1 MTEPSS
7 HHRNL
12 TPGGHMRFQLLGP
25 LEVIDD
31 GRPLAVNGS
40 KQRAALGF
48 LLLHVNSVVATS
60 TLLKALWPVEMPTT
74 GRKMLQ
80 NAVSGLRQ
88 LLSPSG
94 YSSDSTV
101 LLTHA
106 PGYLLR
112 APSDSVDLNRFH
124 DKVNDGRAKLADGDW
139 PRAASTLRDALA
151 LWRGPVLADL
161 VELGVDWPV
170 LTTVRNS
177 RLAAIEDYVEAEF
190 ACGRYGEVMRELE
203 TWVEAEPLRERLCGQ
218 LMRALYHNGRQADA
232 LGVYRR
238 IRTRMIDSL
247 GLDPGRELQE
257 LEQAILNQELVIE
270 HPRPVSPSEP
280 RRPVEITPRP
290 AKRREPSGQIAEL
303 KWVSVVVVMT
313 RFGRDVRNAGPEH
326 VDAELQHVAATIR
339 EETEQL
345 GGIIGGTIGPLWLAL
360 FGPLRC
366 REDDAARAVRAALA
380 IRDRLLR
387 PAGRAGTLTVAVAVA
402 TGDALVRRHQGDAG
416 EPPMVTGAVLDRCLR
431 LLTQVPD
438 DEVRVCAETRT
449 ASDSEIAY
457 ATAGSHD
464 EGSPAVT
471 VLPRQSHA
479 RSTAPFVGRDRELGM
494 LLGALNQVGTRSRPH
509 LVTVLGEPG
518 IGKSRLIAE
527 FHHSTSA
534 RARFVTG
541 RSSRFETPGTLAA
554 LADCVRSYSGISDAD
569 TAERADRKLT
579 ETVTKLAGDGTR
591 SAWLLSHLRTL
602 LGLGTDAEISRES
615 FPAWRQFLDAA
626 SGEEPLVLVVEDLHL
641 AEDLLLDFIDHLTG
655 NAGLFPILVV
665 VTARTELLDRRPTWA
680 GGKAG
685 ATTITLDPLSDED
698 ITRLLAILH
707 DGRSTGRALR
717 SYVSHI
723 GGNPLFAGAFARM
736 LRENTA
742 EDAGNPGPPVPQ
754 LVHRTVASRLDSLPT
769 GTKAVLVDAAVIRSG
784 IRAAGVSAV
793 GGQAEDEV
801 SGALEHLERHG
812 LLTRVRTREP
822 GVTTYEFRHKLIRD
836 IAYLTIPQAVRADKH
851 QRAATWVELQPGR
864 DALLLAYHRSKSLAA
879 THVPAQRGAE
889 MIPHASVGS

>member
-1 MTEPSS
+1 
-7 HHRNL
+7 
-12 TPGGHMRFQLLGP
+12 MRFKLLGP
-25 LEVIDD
+25 LEVVDD
-31 GRPLAVNGS
+31 GRPLTVNGS

-88 LLSPSG
+88 MLSPSG
-94 YSSDSTV
+94 YDSDSTV

-139 PRAASTLRDALA
+139 HQAAGTLRDALS

-161 VELGVDWPV
+161 VEHGVEWPV
-170 LTTVRNS
+170 LTTVRNA

-190 ACGRYGEVMRELE
+190 ACGRYGEVMHELE

-218 LMRALYHNGRQADA
+218 LMRALYHTGRQADA

-238 IRTRMIDSL
+238 IRTRMIDDL

-257 LEQAILNQELVIE
+257 LEQAILNQELVTE
-270 HPRPVSPSEP
+270 PGRPASLAEP
-280 RRPVEITPRP
+280 RQSAHVTPQP
-290 AKRREPSGQIAEL
+290 ANQREPGPSGQIAEL

-313 RFGRDVRNAGPEH
+313 RFDRDGHNAGPEH
-326 VDAELQHVAATIR
+326 VDAELQHIAATIR

-366 REDDAARAVRAALA
+366 REDDAARAVRTALA
-380 IRDRLLR
+380 IRDRLLS
-387 PAGRAGTLTVAVAVA
+387 PTGQTSTLTVAIAVA
-402 TGDALVRRHQGDAG
+402 TGDALVRRHHGDGDEA
-416 EPPMVTGAVLDRCLR
+416 PMVTGAVLDRCLR
-431 LLTQVPD
+431 LLAQVPD
-438 DEVRVCAETRT
+438 NEVWVCTETRS

-457 ATAGSHD
+457 GTAGADD

-471 VLPRQSHA
+471 VLPRQSQA
-479 RSTAPFVGRDRELGM
+479 RSTVPFVGRNRELGM
-494 LLGALNQVGTRSRPH
+494 LCGALNQVGSRSRPH

-527 FHHSTSA
+527 FHRTAAA

-541 RSSRFETPGTLAA
+541 RPSRFETSGKLAA
-554 LADCVRSYSGISDAD
+554 LADCVRSYSGIGDAD

-579 ETVTKLAGDGTR
+579 DAVAKLTGGGAR

-602 LGLGTDAEISRES
+602 IGLGTDLEISRES

-626 SGEEPLVLVVEDLHL
+626 SGDEPLVLVVEDLHL

-655 NAGLFPILVV
+655 NTGLFPILVV

-698 ITRLLAILH
+698 ITRLLAMQH
-707 DGRSTGRALR
+707 GGRSTERALR
-717 SYVSHI
+717 SCVSHI
-723 GGNPLFAGAFARM
+723 GGNPLFAVEYAR
-736 LRENTA
+736 LLH
-742 EDAGNPGPPVPQ
+742 EDALENSNPDPPVPQ
-754 LVHRTVASRLDSLPT
+754 RVHRVVASRLDSLPT
-769 GTKAVLVDAAVIRSG
+769 AAKAILVDAAVIRSG
-784 IRAAGVSAV
+784 IRTEGVNAV
-793 GGQAEDEV
+793 GGQPEDEV
-801 SGALEHLERHG
+801 SVALEHLERHG
-812 LLTRVRTREP
+812 LLTRVRTKEP
-822 GVTTYEFRHKLIRD
+822 GVTTYEFRQKLIRQ
-836 IAYLTIPQAVRADKH
+836 IAYLTIPQAIRAGKH
-851 QRAATWVELQPGR
+851 QRAAAWLELQPDR
-864 DALLLAYHRSKSLAA
+864 DAFLLAYHRSKSLTAKQ
-879 THVPAQRGAE
+879 VPAQRDAE
-889 MIPHASVGS
+889 MLPSASVNS

>member
-1 MTEPSS
+1 
-7 HHRNL
+7 
-12 TPGGHMRFQLLGP
+12 MRFQLLGP
-25 LEVIDD
+25 LEVVDED
-31 GRPLAVNGS
+31 RPLPVNGS

-94 YSSDSTV
+94 YDSDSTV

-124 DKVNDGRAKLADGDW
+124 DKVNDGRKKLADGDW
-139 PRAASTLRDALA
+139 LQAASTLREGLA

-161 VELGVDWPV
+161 VELGIDWPV
-170 LTTVRNS
+170 LTTVRNA

-190 ACGRYGEVMRELE
+190 ACGRYGEVMHELE

-238 IRTRMIDSL
+238 LRARMVDGL

-270 HPRPVSPSEP
+270 PSRPVPAESPRPA
-280 RRPVEITPRP
+280 EITPLP
-290 AKRREPSGQIAEL
+290 AKPRREPSGQIAEL

-313 RFGRDVRNAGPEH
+313 RFGHDVRDAGPEH

-360 FGPLRC
+360 FGPVRC
-366 REDDAARAVRAALA
+366 REDDATRAVRAALA
-380 IRDRLLR
+380 IRDRLLH
-387 PAGRAGTLTVAVAVA
+387 PTGRTSTLTTAVAVA

-431 LLTQVPD
+431 LLTRIPD
-438 DEVRVCAETRT
+438 NEVRVCAETRS
-449 ASDSEIAY
+449 ASDTEIAY
-457 ATAGSHD
+457 ANADSHD
-464 EGSPAVT
+464 EGCPAVT

-479 RSTAPFVGRDRELGM
+479 PSTAPFVGRDRELGM

-527 FHHSTSA
+527 FHHATSA

-541 RSSRFETPGTLAA
+541 RCPRFGTPGTLAA
-554 LADCVRSYSGISDAD
+554 LADCVRSYSGISDVD
-569 TAERADRKLT
+569 SAERANRKLT
-579 ETVTKLAGDGTR
+579 ETVTGLTGDGTR
-591 SAWLLSHLRTL
+591 SEWLLSHLRGL
-602 LGLGTDAEISRES
+602 LGLDTDAEISRDS

-626 SGEEPLVLVVEDLHL
+626 SGEEPLVLVIEDLHL
-641 AEDLLLDFIDHLTG
+641 GDDLLLDFIDHLTG

-698 ITRLLAILH
+698 MTRLLAILH
-707 DGRSTGRALR
+707 DGRSTGRSLR
-717 SYVSHI
+717 SCLSHI

-736 LRENTA
+736 LPENA
-742 EDAGNPGPPVPQ
+742 AGDDPPVPQ

-769 GTKAVLVDAAVIRSG
+769 AAKAVLVDAAVIRSG
-784 IRAAGVSAV
+784 IRAEGVSAV

-822 GVTTYEFRHKLIRD
+822 GVTTYEFRHELIRD
-836 IAYLTIPQAVRADKH
+836 IAYLTIPQAARADKH
-851 QRAATWVELQPGR
+851 QRAATWIELQPGR
-864 DALLLAYHRSKSLAA
+864 DALLLEYHRSNSLTA
-879 THVPAQRGAE
+879 TLVPVQREAE
-889 MIPHASVGS
+889 MIPSARVGS